1 VAHDHHHHPTMANAQ
16 SASGRYKGR
25 LAAAFAIVLVF
36 AIVEIVGVVIT
47 GSLALLSDAGHM
59 LTDVLGLGLALAA
72 IQLAGSSRAHGPQRS
87 FGVFRLEILAA
98 LVNAV
103 LLAGLSIYVL
113 YESVHRF
120 IDPQD
125 IHAGPMLWIAVFG
138 LGANIVAF
146 LLLREGSKESLNL
159 RGAYLEV
166 LADMVSSVGVIIAA
180 VVVLTVGWLHADA
193 VVGAGIGLWVL
204 PRAWRLGREAIR
216 ILLQAAPDDVAVD
229 ELAEALGALDGVKD
243 AHDIHVWTLTSG
255 MEVATVHLLVA
266 EGTDT
271 DDTLTRAAAL
281 CRERY
286 GIEHA
291 TIQVETAE
299 RHECHSLAW

>member
-1 VAHDHHHHPTMANAQ
+1 MGHDHDHHPSMATAQ
-16 SASGRYKGR
+16 SASGHYKGR
-25 LAAAFAIVLVF
+25 LAAAFGLVLLF
-36 AIVEIVGVVIT
+36 AVVEIVGVVIT

-72 IQLAGSSRAHGPQRS
+72 IQLAGSSRSQGPQRS
-87 FGVFRLEILAA
+87 FGMFRLEILAA

-103 LLAGLSIYVL
+103 LLGGLSVYVL
-113 YESVHRF
+113 YESVQRF
-120 IDPQD
+120 MNPVE

-138 LGANIVAF
+138 LFANIAAF
-146 LLLREGSKESLNL
+146 LLLREGAKESLNL

-180 VVVLTVGWLHADA
+180 VIVLTVGWLYADA

-204 PRAWRLGREAIR
+204 PRAWRLGREAVR
-216 ILLQAAPDDVAVD
+216 VLLQAAPDHVAVD
-229 ELAEALGALDGVKD
+229 ALTQELSRLGSVGD
-243 AHDIHVWTLTSG
+243 AHDVHVWTLTSG
-255 MEVATVHLLVA
+255 MEVATVHLRVDDGADSDVVLA
-266 EGTDT
+266 E
-271 DDTLTRAAAL
+271 AASL

-291 TIQVETAE
+291 TIQVETTA
-299 RHECHSLAW
+299 HECQTLAW